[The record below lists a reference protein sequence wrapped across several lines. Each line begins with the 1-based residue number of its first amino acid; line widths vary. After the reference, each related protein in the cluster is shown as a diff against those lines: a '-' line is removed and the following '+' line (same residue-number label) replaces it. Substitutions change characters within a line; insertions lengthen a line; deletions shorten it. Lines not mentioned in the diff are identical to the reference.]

1 MSVQVVFDPRLGVF
15 RHHFEHDPI
24 VPGVMLIDYYVAQG
38 VRARPDRMAAGLSD
52 VRFQQFVRPGE
63 PVDFTSC
70 HSGEVR
76 VERNGAACCT
86 FKLDIAQVRLL
97 ASAAT
102 SKPGSMR
109 ALRIGALRDPD
120 YWFLDDEI
128 EVDHEGR
135 MASCHVDMVALERR
149 HGYLAEMPRWRPLVL
164 IECAGNLALAL
175 QHLAEPGGARSRY
188 VFARFGEIAYRTDC
202 SLWEPRQTVVT
213 HVKRFGTMLVWEAT
227 VSSPWSTQIV
237 IRGAVSHGGKTQ

>member
-1 MSVQVVFDPRLGVF
+1 MSIQVAFDPRLGIF

-24 VPGVMLIDYYVAQG
+24 VPGVMLIDHYVAQG
-38 VRARPDRMAAGLSD
+38 VRAGHVAASLSD

-63 PVDFTSC
+63 PVDFQSG

-76 VERNGAACCT
+76 AEREGAACCT
-86 FKLDIAQVRLL
+86 FKLDVDQAGPLSGAA
-97 ASAAT
+97 AST
-102 SKPGSMR
+102 PGSMR
-109 ALRIGALRDPD
+109 ALRVGALRDPD

-135 MASCHVDMVALERR
+135 TASCHVDLAALERR
-149 HGYLAEMPRWRPLVL
+149 HGYLVEMPRWRPLVL

-175 QHLAEPGGARSRY
+175 QHLAEPGEARPRY
-188 VFARFGEIAYRTDC
+188 VFARFGEIAYRMDC
-202 SLWEPRQTVVT
+202 ALWEPRQTVVT

-227 VSSPWSTQIV
+227 VSSPSSTQIV
-237 IRGAVSHGGKTQ
+237 IRGAVSHGGKAQ